1 MIIPVEEHII
11 PEANFQPSKRFFV
24 SMLTRDI
31 DLTDAILDL
40 LDNCIDGALRV
51 TEKNITS
58 GKPYTGYEAN
68 ITINESYFEITDN
81 CGGIPK
87 KDWRYA
93 FRMGRPEENKNND
106 QGTVGIYGIG
116 MKRAIFKMGESA
128 TINSNSSTGS
138 FSVKISP
145 DWTKNQEW
153 TLPLNEKEID
163 KENTFGTEI
172 RISNLHETISQK
184 FGESTF
190 IGTIKDQVRHSLSF
204 IIQKGFII
212 RLNGEVIHNNPIN
225 IIVSENVIQPYI
237 YKSQIGR
244 VNIDL
249 VVGFYRNMSENDSDD
264 IDYELRRS
272 SEDAGWTII
281 CNDRVV
287 LYCDKTHLTGWGIP
301 PVPRFHPQF
310 NAISGVVRF
319 TSNYPE
325 DLPITT
331 TKRGVDLGSPLYNE
345 IRNRMMEGTV
355 FFTKFTNNWKGAYLS
370 EGKKLLTNT
379 TSISANEF
387 LNKSVDELKKVNTGN
402 WTNPNKNSNEHRFT
416 PTLPKVKISSNKKR
430 ISFIK
435 NEEDII
441 ELSEYFFG
449 EDDRSPSEVGE
460 KCFETVLKEIKG

>member
-1 MIIPVEEHII
+1 MTIPQEDLDHS
-11 PEANFQPSKRFFV
+11 EANFQPSKRFFV

-51 TEKNITS
+51 IDKDIAMGT
-58 GKPYTGYEAN
+58 PYVGYEAN
-68 ITINESYFEITDN
+68 ITINENYFEIVDN

-93 FRMGRPEENKNND
+93 FRMGRPDENKNND

-128 TINSNSSTGS
+128 TITSNSSSGAFNVIIT
-138 FSVKISP
+138 P
-145 DWTKNQEW
+145 EWTRNQEW
-153 TLPLNEKEID
+153 KLPLNENDID
-163 KENTFGTEI
+163 EKSTFGTKI
-172 RISNLHETISQK
+172 KISNLHETISQK

-190 IGTIKDQVRHSLSF
+190 VGLIKDQIKHSLSF
-204 IIQKGFII
+204 IIQKGFTI
-212 RLNGEVIHNNPIN
+212 RLNGDAIQNNPIN
-225 IIVSENVIQPYI
+225 IIVSENSIQPYI

-249 VVGFYRNMSENDSDD
+249 VVGFYRNMSEDDSDD

-319 TSNYPE
+319 SSNYPE

-355 FFTKFTNNWKGAYLS
+355 FFTKFTNNWKGDHLS

-379 TSISANEF
+379 RPISANEF
-387 LNKSVDELKKVNTGN
+387 LNKSVEELKKTNTGN

-416 PTLPKVKISSNKKR
+416 PTLPKVKISSNNKR
-430 ISFIK
+430 ISFLK
-435 NEEDII
+435 NEEDIAT
-441 ELSEYFFG
+441 LSEYFFG
-449 EDDRSPSEVGE
+449 EDDRPSSEVGE
-460 KCFETVLKEIKG
+460 KCFDTILKEIKG